1 MLNYADVIKSSVTML
16 EVLTMYGLPTGRY
29 NRIPCPLHQGIRK
42 NFSYKN
48 HGFVCYVCGASGDVI
63 SFTELYFGLDFM
75 NACRKLDEDFHL
87 GLNVGGKLDEAK
99 RAEAERLSAI
109 RRAERARKNAERRRL
124 EEAYHAALDRWVEL
138 EKAKRNG
145 KPRTPFDDLTEQ
157 YAYAVKHI
165 DAAAAALDE
174 AEINLWK
181 FERGENEC

>member
-1 MLNYADVIKSSVTML
+1 MINYADVIKSSVTMP

-63 SFTELYFGLDFM
+63 TFTELYFGLDFR

-87 GLNVGGKLDEAK
+87 GLNVGGTIDADKL
-99 RAEAERLSAI
+99 AEAERISAM
-109 RRAERARKNAERRRL
+109 RRSERQRKDAERKRL
-124 EEAYHAALDRWVEL
+124 QEAYHAALDRWVEL
-138 EKAKRNG
+138 DNAKRAG

-157 YAYAVKHI
+157 YAYAVSHI
-165 DAAAAALDE
+165 DAAATALDE
-174 AEINLWK
+174 AEINLWT
-181 FERGENEC
+181 FERGGSEC